1 MTATHIFCI
10 PQELEKKLKYN
21 EAVHQL
27 FVDYKKV
34 YNSVVREVFCNILIE
49 FSIPMQLARLIK
61 LCLNPIAESG
71 KANICL
77 TCFLLRMV

>member
-1 MTATHIFCI
+1 MR
-10 PQELEKKLKYN
+10 KKWEYN
-21 EAVHQL
+21 EAIHQL

-34 YNSVVREVFCNILIE
+34 YNSVRREVFYNILID
-49 FSIPMQLARLIK
+49 FSILMQLARIIK
-61 LCLNPIAESG
+61 LCLNHISESG